1 MAGRQPQEGMTKAVD
16 MLAMDDLEASAHD
29 RTMAFLLKYPIGK
42 AKRSIRT
49 NFIEGLQRT
58 GEKVAVDGI
67 ATKEE
72 ALCLTLI
79 LKYTDPIVDA
89 NNGPVRVEIVE
100 ASGDR
105 AWSSAR
111 NTTSPN

>member
-1 MAGRQPQEGMTKAVD
+1 MAVEGVVT
-16 MLAMDDLEASAHD
+16 
-29 RTMAFLLKYPIGK
+29 R
-42 AKRSIRT
+42 
-49 NFIEGLQRT
+49 
-58 GEKVAVDGI
+58 
-67 ATKEE
+67 EE
-72 ALCLTLI
+72 AQCLTII

-111 NTTSPN
+111 NSTSPN